1 MFTVTVPRSDV
12 TGEEVCTAL
21 RRGLGPRYH
30 VLPGMRMNLNPVGGP
45 QPDQPKTITVG
56 TGSNRLFRAQVSITR
71 ISSHTSIRVSSGG
84 LTLVPVLVNTLGVAR
99 KVRRVLL
106 NSPELRP
113 AG

>member
-1 MFTVTVPRSDV
+1 MPR
-12 TGEEVCTAL
+12 
-21 RRGLGPRYH
+21 PRTSIPRA
-30 VLPGMRMNLNPVGGP
+30 PGDANEPHPGWRP
-45 QPDQPKTITVG
+45 QPDQPETITVG

-84 LTLVPVLVNTLGVAR
+84 LTLLPVLVNTLGVAR